1 MQKKT
6 VVFLFAYW
14 HDPRWRGF
22 VGASVKI
29 RDLAVNL
36 GKAGCDA
43 VLFVPRCG
51 VESNDAP
58 FELAEVPVVQ
68 MPLLRPLSYNLFA
81 LADLLFRRGTQSPD
95 VVYLRRTT
103 AISPLMY
110 AKIKGAKFFYEVND
124 DPYWEFGDENV
135 DMLPR
140 LRQLLYRKLDE
151 LNLRNAD
158 RIFVISVKVL
168 EKILERNPKISRS
181 RLVLMPSGANTDLFA
196 PVPRKKA
203 FEITGLDSGNKYVGF
218 VGSLLDHQGIDVLIE
233 AAEMVRRNKPDC
245 RFLIVG
251 EGPMKSVWE
260 KEVRRLKLEREFV
273 FTGQIPYQELPA
285 WIGAMDVCLAPYV
298 RNAGYRSPVKMFDY
312 LSCGRPVIASRI
324 EGTTDIFEAVE
335 AVTLIAPEDPEAL
348 GGAILESLGHSV
360 VSDDAGRQG
369 RRWVKDN
376 FDRSKN
382 AALVIDEALSL
393 FRGRR

>member
-36 GKAGCDA
+36 GKAGGDA

-58 FELAEVPVVQ
+58 FELAEVPVVP
-68 MPLLRPLSYNLFA
+68 MPLLRPLSYNLFSMA
-81 LADLLFRRGTQSPD
+81 HLLFRRGSRSPD

-103 AISPLMY
+103 AISPLLY
-110 AKIKGAKFFYEVND
+110 AKVKGAKFFYEVND

-135 DMLPR
+135 GVISR
-140 LRQLLYRKLDE
+140 LRQRLYRKLDE

-158 RIFVISVKVL
+158 RIFVISEKVL

-203 FEITGLDSGNKYVGF
+203 FELTGLDPRKRYVGF
-218 VGSLLDHQGIDVLIE
+218 VGSLLDHQGVDVLIE

-251 EGPMKSVWE
+251 EGPMKMVWE
-260 KEVRRLKLEREFV
+260 KEVRRRKLELEFV
-273 FTGQIPYQELPA
+273 FTGQIPYRELPA
-285 WIGAMDVCLAPYV
+285 WIGAMDVCLAPYA

-312 LSCGRPVIASRI
+312 LSCGRPVVASRI
-324 EGTTDIFEAVE
+324 AGTTDIFEAVE
-335 AVTLIAPEDPEAL
+335 AVTLIEPEDPERL
-348 GGAILESLGHSV
+348 GRAILDSLGRSAV
-360 VSDDAGRQG
+360 LDDAGRHG
-369 RRWVKDN
+369 RRWVRDN

-382 AALVIDEALSL
+382 AALVIEEALSL
-393 FRGRR
+393 LRGGR